1 MDVKFN
7 TCFTV
12 SGHCVFFGGGYWL
25 CCLKSRG
32 GKVRQ
37 GSSEEG
43 SEQCT
48 EKSGQFLGTQ
58 GRRFMESELDV
69 WTQEGGGQ

>member
-1 MDVKFN
+1 M
-7 TCFTV
+7 
-12 SGHCVFFGGGYWL
+12 
-25 CCLKSRG
+25 
-32 GKVRQ
+32 RQ